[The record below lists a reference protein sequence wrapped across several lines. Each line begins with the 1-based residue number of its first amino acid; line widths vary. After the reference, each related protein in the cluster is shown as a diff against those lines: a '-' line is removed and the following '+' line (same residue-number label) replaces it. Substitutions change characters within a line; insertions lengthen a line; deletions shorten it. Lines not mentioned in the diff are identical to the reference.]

1 MSDTAKRI
9 AELEKELAESING
22 YISRKV
28 IKGKERFYLQWTENG
43 KLKSRYIKA
52 GELEQTRALVE
63 RRKSLQAELKK
74 LNATPDGVKSYNLKR
89 KAVQTMRIFAELSWL
104 WKGLGISL
112 LSSAVGVGLVW
123 AVCRARKKPI
133 NKPAAVITGAAAF
146 AASIIVL
153 LLLSQ
158 TPKTI

>member
-1 MSDTAKRI
+1 
-9 AELEKELAESING
+9 
-22 YISRKV
+22 
-28 IKGKERFYLQWTENG
+28 
-43 KLKSRYIKA
+43 
-52 GELEQTRALVE
+52 
-63 RRKSLQAELKK
+63 
-74 LNATPDGVKSYNLKR
+74 
-89 KAVQTMRIFAELSWL
+89 MRIFAELSWL

-146 AASIIVL
+146 AASVIVL

-158 TPKTI
+158 TPKTIYKMYPTMRRRKTASLFCI

>member
-1 MSDTAKRI
+1 
-9 AELEKELAESING
+9 
-22 YISRKV
+22 
-28 IKGKERFYLQWTENG
+28 
-43 KLKSRYIKA
+43 
-52 GELEQTRALVE
+52 
-63 RRKSLQAELKK
+63 
-74 LNATPDGVKSYNLKR
+74 
-89 KAVQTMRIFAELSWL
+89 MRIFAELLWL

-123 AVCRARKKPI
+123 AVCRARKNPI

>member
-1 MSDTAKRI
+1 
-9 AELEKELAESING
+9 
-22 YISRKV
+22 
-28 IKGKERFYLQWTENG
+28 
-43 KLKSRYIKA
+43 
-52 GELEQTRALVE
+52 
-63 RRKSLQAELKK
+63 
-74 LNATPDGVKSYNLKR
+74 
-89 KAVQTMRIFAELSWL
+89 MRIFAELSWL

-123 AVCRARKKPI
+123 AVCRIRNKPM
-133 NKPAAVITGAAAF
+133 NTPAAVITGAAAF

>member
-1 MSDTAKRI
+1 
-9 AELEKELAESING
+9 
-22 YISRKV
+22 
-28 IKGKERFYLQWTENG
+28 
-43 KLKSRYIKA
+43 
-52 GELEQTRALVE
+52 
-63 RRKSLQAELKK
+63 
-74 LNATPDGVKSYNLKR
+74 
-89 KAVQTMRIFAELSWL
+89 MRIFAELLWL

-123 AVCRARKKPI
+123 AVCRIRNKPI
-133 NKPAAVITGAAAF
+133 NKSAAVITGTAAF

>member
-1 MSDTAKRI
+1 
-9 AELEKELAESING
+9 
-22 YISRKV
+22 
-28 IKGKERFYLQWTENG
+28 
-43 KLKSRYIKA
+43 
-52 GELEQTRALVE
+52 
-63 RRKSLQAELKK
+63 
-74 LNATPDGVKSYNLKR
+74 
-89 KAVQTMRIFAELSWL
+89 MRIFAELLWL

-112 LSSAVGVGLVW
+112 LSSAVGVSLVW
-123 AVCRARKKPI
+123 AVCRIRNKPI

>member
-43 KLKSRYIKA
+43 KLKSRYIKT

-74 LNATPDGVKSYNLKR
+74 LLEQLMVTRISQALRCSSVSNSRSFFMYR
-89 KAVQTMRIFAELSWL
+89 KNTS
-104 WKGLGISL
+104 
-112 LSSAVGVGLVW
+112 
-123 AVCRARKKPI
+123 
-133 NKPAAVITGAAAF
+133 
-146 AASIIVL
+146 
-153 LLLSQ
+153 
-158 TPKTI
+158 